1 MNETVSKTGRR
12 PTSGSSRLSTAALAG
27 CAGITVNTAL
37 LFVADHFRLVTARG
51 GLLTLLAQTLG
62 MSALPLVRLYAFQ
75 QVFHIAVGI
84 AMAVF
89 YSFTFARLPTS
100 ALIKGLLYALA
111 VWLLNACMVLPLIGQ
126 GFAGHSVLTAGG
138 MLFFAIAHTAFFV
151 VTALLY
157 QRWQEH

>member
-1 MNETVSKTGRR
+1 MNEIVLKTGRR
-12 PTSGSSRLSTAALAG
+12 PTSGSSKVSTAALAG
-27 CAGITVNTAL
+27 CAGIAVNTAL
-37 LFVADHFRLVTARG
+37 LSVADHFGLVTARG

-62 MSALPLVRLYAFQ
+62 ISALPLVRLYAFQ

-89 YSFTFARLPTS
+89 YAFTFARLPAS

-157 QRWQEH
+157 QRWREH